1 MASPI
6 EVMDVSDAAAGGDGG
21 FTEVVNPKKRL
32 RENSEP
38 GSPRGERQSEAT
50 VTIKPVLSKQSVAK
64 LNGLAVAREI
74 NRIAGGSVARVQ
86 KRSNLI
92 IVTAHNS
99 KQAMTMANE
108 TKFCGVE
115 VTITMGRPVG
125 SAKGVIMGIPHEL
138 EDEEILAALSNQ
150 GITAAKRIQKKVG
163 GQLQKTTA
171 IQLTFKTKMP
181 EIINFGYEKKKVR
194 PYVPPVI
201 RCFKCQ
207 QYGHGSDKCR
217 GRVHCAACG
226 EGHEW
231 KECPN
236 KSSPKCARCGG
247 AHSAA
252 YMGCVAYK
260 EAKQVQTY
268 KFKEKVSYSE
278 ALKAVKKQKQQKE
291 LTKEMESNKASE
303 TPKTS
308 YSEALKAG
316 KKQKQQKELTKEME
330 SNKASETPKTSTDP
344 SKSKGQEKKAQQKTR
359 IPKRPTQKANNSQE
373 APIQSEKTP
382 SLPKRPTQ
390 KASISKEAPVQ
401 SEKTPSPPKPTT
413 KTSECQTDAPVPSHP
428 TFNPD
433 QFLAL
438 IAFVINSL
446 DINKSKSDRI
456 QLVVCAAEKC
466 CGIKI
471 SPNKIHEVLSTA
483 SV

>member
-260 EAKQVQTY
+260 EAKKY
-268 KFKEKVSYSE
+268 KHTN
-278 ALKAVKKQKQQKE
+278 LKKKCLIARHLKPLKN
-291 LTKEMESNKASE
+291 KSNKKSLQKKWNQTRPLKRPKPLIARHLKPVKNKNNKKSLQKKWNQTRPLKRPKPQL
-303 TPKTS
+303 TPQNQRVRRKRHNKRLGS
-308 YSEALKAG
+308 
-316 KKQKQQKELTKEME
+316 QKGLH
-330 SNKASETPKTSTDP
+330 
-344 SKSKGQEKKAQQKTR
+344 
-359 IPKRPTQKANNSQE
+359 KRPTIHKRLQSNRKRRPHSQKG
-373 APIQSEKTP
+373 
-382 SLPKRPTQ
+382 LHKRPVFQ
-390 KASISKEAPVQ
+390 KRRQSNRKRRPHPQNLQPKLASVK
-401 SEKTPSPPKPTT
+401 
-413 KTSECQTDAPVPSHP
+413 QT
-428 TFNPD
+428 
-433 QFLAL
+433 LL
-438 IAFVINSL
+438 SL
-446 DINKSKSDRI
+446 LI
-456 QLVVCAAEKC
+456 QLSTP
-466 CGIKI
+466 I
-471 SPNKIHEVLSTA
+471 SFLP
-483 SV
+483 